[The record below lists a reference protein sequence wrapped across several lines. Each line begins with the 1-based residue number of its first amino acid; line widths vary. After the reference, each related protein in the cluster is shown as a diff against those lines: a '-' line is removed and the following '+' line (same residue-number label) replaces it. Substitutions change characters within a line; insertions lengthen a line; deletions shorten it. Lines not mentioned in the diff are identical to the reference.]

1 MEDDNYCLKIYSHI
15 VFSVSCTCNRGELV
29 TFNKISNGKL
39 LNLKGEI
46 ILKFN
51 NFKSYGRFFYKIIPV
66 GSTFNSKISVWKFV
80 FSMRMSTVFFKK
92 GIFLTWSCELTQKTK
107 IGYKPNKWWSTSILY
122 MKFTYYIETYFW
134 QRKQIIVK
142 FDMKN

>member
-1 MEDDNYCLKIYSHI
+1 MIIIALKFTANI

-51 NFKSYGRFFYKIIPV
+51 NFKSYGRFFIKSY
-66 GSTFNSKISVWKFV
+66 
-80 FSMRMSTVFFKK
+80 
-92 GIFLTWSCELTQKTK
+92 L
-107 IGYKPNKWWSTSILY
+107 
-122 MKFTYYIETYFW
+122 
-134 QRKQIIVK
+134 
-142 FDMKN
+142 

>member
-1 MEDDNYCLKIYSHI
+1 MKDDNYCLKIYSHI

-66 GSTFNSKISVWKFV
+66 GSTFNSKISVWNFFFLYENEYCLKKKMGF
-80 FSMRMSTVFFKK
+80 FSLDHKS
-92 GIFLTWSCELTQKTK
+92 
-107 IGYKPNKWWSTSILY
+107 
-122 MKFTYYIETYFW
+122 
-134 QRKQIIVK
+134 
-142 FDMKN
+142 

>member
-1 MEDDNYCLKIYSHI
+1 MKDDNYCLKIYSHI

-29 TFNKISNGKL
+29 TFNKISYGKL

-80 FSMRMSTVFFKK
+80 FSMRMSTVFKK
-92 GIFLTWSCELTQKTK
+92 RDFSHLIIKVDTQKTK
-107 IGYKPNKWWSTSILY
+107 IGYKPHKWWSTSILY

-134 QRKQIIVK
+134 QRKKIIVK

>member
-1 MEDDNYCLKIYSHI
+1 MKDDNYCLKIYSHI
-15 VFSVSCTCNRGELV
+15 VFSVSCTCKRGELV

-66 GSTFNSKISVWKFV
+66 GSTFNSKISVWTFV
-80 FSMRMSTVFFKK
+80 FSMRMSTVFKK
-92 GIFLTWSCELTQKTK
+92 KRFFSLDHKS
-107 IGYKPNKWWSTSILY
+107 
-122 MKFTYYIETYFW
+122 
-134 QRKQIIVK
+134 
-142 FDMKN
+142 